1 MNAPACSL
9 AAAAPTPTISI
20 RNYAIVTAAYWAFML
35 TDGALRMLV
44 LLHFNQLGYTP
55 VQLSFLFLLYEFF
68 GIVTNL
74 VGGWVASRTGLR
86 FTLVL
91 GLILQV
97 VALGL
102 LALLNREWSM
112 ALSVAYV
119 MGCQALSGIAKDL
132 TKMSAKSAVK
142 VLVPKGDDSG
152 LFKWVAILTRSKS
165 ALKGAGFFVGGF
177 LLSVLGFRG
186 ALVTMA
192 SGVFV
197 VLLGV
202 LAFLPAAIGQAKKKA
217 KFTGILSNSS
227 GINRLSVAR
236 LALFA
241 ARDVWFVVSVPIF
254 LASVLGWSF
263 TQVGGFMALWVIAYG
278 GVQSASPILLAK
290 VTHGKAPR
298 PVLASTLGLGLAAVT
313 ALIPLGLKMNAPPAV
328 AMLGGLVLFGIV
340 FALNSAVHSYLVLA
354 YSEADRVSLSVGF
367 YYMANAC
374 GRLLG
379 TLLSGVLYQLAGV
392 SASLW
397 GAVVLAAAAG
407 AGVLPSSGHGRRG
420 LGGRDGRRIAGG
432 QMATAGDHRFVV
444 VITFDHRRLAH
455 QATAASASG
464 LLTDG
469 ERRGAA
475 NTTAPRRVLLAERA
489 AARTHE
495 ASGRRRHRGGER
507 NQKGRKRDDLGFH
520 Q

>member
-1 MNAPACSL
+1 MNVPARSVAVPAPV
-9 AAAAPTPTISI
+9 ISI
-20 RNYAIVTAAYWAFML
+20 RNYAMVTAAYWAFTL

-55 VQLSFLFLLYEFF
+55 VQLAFLFLLYEFF

-74 VGGWVASRTGLR
+74 VGGWIASRTGVR

-91 GLILQV
+91 GLMLQV

-102 LALLNREWSM
+102 LAFLNTGW
-112 ALSVAYV
+112 SVAASVAWV

-142 VLVPKGDDSG
+142 VLVPQGDDSG
-152 LFKWVAILTRSKS
+152 LFKWVAVLTGSKN

-186 ALVTMA
+186 ALSVMA
-192 SGVFV
+192 TGVLI
-197 VLLGV
+197 VLLLV
-202 LAFLPAAIGQAKKKA
+202 MAFLPAAIGQAKKKA
-217 KFTGILSNSS
+217 AFTGILSNSK
-227 GINRLSVAR
+227 GVNRLSLAR

-263 TQVGGFMALWVIAYG
+263 AQVGGFMALWVIAYG
-278 GVQSASPILLAK
+278 AVQSASPVLLAK
-290 VTHGKAPR
+290 TTGGKAPG

-313 ALIPLGLKMNAPPAV
+313 ALIPIGLRFGAPPALT
-328 AMLGGLVLFGIV
+328 MLGGLVLFGIV
-340 FALNSAVHSYLVLA
+340 FALNSSVHSYLVLA
-354 YSEADRVSLSVGF
+354 YSESDRVSLSVGF

-379 TLLSGVLYQLAGV
+379 TLLSGVLYQYAGV

-407 AGVLPSSGHGRRG
+407 FGAMLLPPVTSEVDWSG
-420 LGGRDGRRIAGG
+420 AK
-432 QMATAGDHRFVV
+432 GD
-444 VITFDHRRLAH
+444 D
-455 QATAASASG
+455 
-464 LLTDG
+464 
-469 ERRGAA
+469 
-475 NTTAPRRVLLAERA
+475 
-489 AARTHE
+489 
-495 ASGRRRHRGGER
+495 
-507 NQKGRKRDDLGFH
+507 
-520 Q
+520 

>member
-1 MNAPACSL
+1 VNAPARHTTAS
-9 AAAAPTPTISI
+9 APALSI
-20 RNYAIVTAAYWAFML
+20 RNYAIVTAAYWAFTL

-55 VQLSFLFLLYEFF
+55 VQLAFLFLLYEFF

-91 GLILQV
+91 GLIVQV

-112 ALSVAYV
+112 AVSVAYV

-152 LFKWVAILTRSKS
+152 LFKWVALLTGSKN
-165 ALKGAGFFVGGF
+165 ALKGAGFFVGGL
-177 LLSVLGFRG
+177 LLSALGFRG
-186 ALVTMA
+186 ALAAMA
-192 SGVFV
+192 GGVAV
-197 VLLGV
+197 VLVCVLG
-202 LAFLPAAIGQAKKKA
+202 ALPASIGQAKKKTP
-217 KFTGILSNSS
+217 FTGILSNSP
-227 GINRLSVAR
+227 GINRLSLAR

-278 GVQSASPILLAK
+278 GVQSLSPVLLAR
-290 VTHGKAPR
+290 VTHGRAPG
-298 PVLASTLGLGLAAVT
+298 PALAATLGMALAVAT
-313 ALIPLGLKMNAPPAV
+313 ALIPISLRLNAPPAIT
-328 AMLGGLVLFGIV
+328 MLGGLAVFGFL
-340 FALNSAVHSYLVLA
+340 FALNSSVHSYLVLA
-354 YSEADRVSLSVGF
+354 YSESDRVSQSVGF

-379 TLLSGVLYQLAGV
+379 TLLSGVLYQQAGV
-392 SASLW
+392 AASLW
-397 GAVVLAAAAG
+397 GAVALAAAAG
-407 AGVLPSSGHGRRG
+407 VGAMVLPPVTASSVSW
-420 LGGRDGRRIAGG
+420 AG
-432 QMATAGDHRFVV
+432 AKGD
-444 VITFDHRRLAH
+444 D
-455 QATAASASG
+455 
-464 LLTDG
+464 
-469 ERRGAA
+469 
-475 NTTAPRRVLLAERA
+475 
-489 AARTHE
+489 
-495 ASGRRRHRGGER
+495 
-507 NQKGRKRDDLGFH
+507 
-520 Q
+520 

>member
-1 MNAPACSL
+1 MSMPARSV
-9 AAAAPTPTISI
+9 AGVAPTISI
-20 RNYAIVTAAYWAFML
+20 RNYAIVTAAYWAFTL

-55 VQLSFLFLLYEFF
+55 VQLAFLFLLYEFF

-74 VGGWVASRTGLR
+74 VGGWIASRTGVR

-91 GLILQV
+91 GLMLQV

-102 LALLNREWSM
+102 LAFLNAGWSV
-112 ALSVAYV
+112 AVSVAYV

-152 LFKWVAILTRSKS
+152 LFKWVAVLTGSKN

-186 ALVTMA
+186 ALSVMA
-192 SGVFV
+192 TGVLI
-197 VLLGV
+197 VLLLV
-202 LAFLPAAIGQAKKKA
+202 MAFLPAAIGQAKKKA
-217 KFTGILSNSS
+217 AFTGILSNSK
-227 GINRLSVAR
+227 GINRLSLAR

-263 TQVGGFMALWVIAYG
+263 AQVGGFMALWVIAYG
-278 GVQSASPILLAK
+278 AVQSASPLLLAK
-290 VTHGKAPR
+290 TTGGKAPG

-313 ALIPLGLKMNAPPAV
+313 ALIPIGLRLGAPPALT
-328 AMLGGLVLFGIV
+328 MLGGLVLFGIV
-340 FALNSAVHSYLVLA
+340 FALNSSVHSYLVLA
-354 YSEADRVSLSVGF
+354 YSESDRVSLSVGF

-379 TLLSGVLYQLAGV
+379 TLLSGVLYQYAGV

-407 AGVLPSSGHGRRG
+407 FGAMLLPPVTSEVDWSG
-420 LGGRDGRRIAGG
+420 AK
-432 QMATAGDHRFVV
+432 GD
-444 VITFDHRRLAH
+444 D
-455 QATAASASG
+455 
-464 LLTDG
+464 
-469 ERRGAA
+469 
-475 NTTAPRRVLLAERA
+475 
-489 AARTHE
+489 
-495 ASGRRRHRGGER
+495 
-507 NQKGRKRDDLGFH
+507 
-520 Q
+520 